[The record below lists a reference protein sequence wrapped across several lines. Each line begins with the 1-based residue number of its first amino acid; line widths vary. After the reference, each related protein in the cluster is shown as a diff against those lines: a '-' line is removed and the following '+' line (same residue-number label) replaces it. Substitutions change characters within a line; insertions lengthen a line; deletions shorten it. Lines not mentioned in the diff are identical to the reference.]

1 MQALAWLGQ
10 SPLAQALAAWPT
22 LYIFIN
28 GAHILAIGLLLGAI
42 LPLDLRLIGFFP
54 RFPLN
59 VLGPFLSR
67 AALTGVL
74 LAMLTGSLL
83 FSAKPVEYMNN
94 PAFLTKL
101 GLLAVGLANA
111 LLLHAHPAWRES
123 MRLKKATTR
132 VRVGAGISMLAWLSV
147 LLAGRWIGFL

>member
-42 LPLDLRLIGFFP
+42 LPLDLRLLGLFR
-54 RFPLN
+54 RFPLS

-74 LAMLTGSLL
+74 LAMLTGGLL
-83 FSAKPVEYMNN
+83 FSAKPLEYINN

-101 GLLAVGLANA
+101 GLLALGLLNA
-111 LLLHAHPAWRES
+111 LLLHAHPAWHEALRSE
-123 MRLKKATTR
+123 RATGLAR
-132 VRVGAGISMLAWLSV
+132 ACAGISLLAWLSV